1 MKRTRSNP
9 LRLVFVLVGLL
20 WLLPSV
26 QYGVAQ
32 AKVSIIANLILGPTL
47 LPLWI
52 AHEQGLFAKQG
63 VEPEVVLVE
72 GDVSRRIGNDTPFG
86 VIGIPAAMSAV
97 SDGRDL
103 KVVVTLDAARVTGH
117 LVARRD
123 IKSPDALRGKRFGVG
138 SIGAGYWI
146 LSMLALDHLGL
157 DPKRD
162 GISFVELGTVPK
174 LVQALEDGSIDAVVI
189 DRGQSAQLGA
199 KGFSLLLDMY
209 PANIEGV

>member
-1 MKRTRSNP
+1 MRAFGDRVAHHAKGPFMKRIQRSSI
-9 LRLVFVLVGLL
+9 RLVFVLVGLL

-52 AHEQGLFAKQG
+52 ANEQGLFVKQG

-72 GDVSRRIGNDTPFG
+72 GDVSRRIGNGIPFG

-103 KVVVTLDAARVTGH
+103 KVVVTLDA
-117 LVARRD
+117 
-123 IKSPDALRGKRFGVG
+123 P
-138 SIGAGYWI
+138 
-146 LSMLALDHLGL
+146 
-157 DPKRD
+157 
-162 GISFVELGTVPK
+162 
-174 LVQALEDGSIDAVVI
+174 
-189 DRGQSAQLGA
+189 
-199 KGFSLLLDMY
+199 
-209 PANIEGV
+209 